1 MEIEGVSA
9 SAAYSAYS
17 APSVSGVSAARSPAA
32 GAADKPACDCLA
44 CAGCKAQGGSAIPNG
59 QQGGGGL
66 NAQGSPEEQAQI
78 AKLRS
83 SDQKVRAH
91 EAAHQAAGAGLTGAA
106 HYQYVR
112 GPDGKQYAVAGEVSI
127 DTSPAG
133 TPEATMA
140 KAKQIR
146 AAALAPADP
155 SPQDRAVAAAA
166 SMMESQARSEIA
178 AKEAEGTDSNASNL
192 TDSVGGGRTSER
204 VTERAT
210 ERAPERA
217 TERAPENPESS
228 VSRLLEAYTESQR
241 ASDSRSEMVG
251 GLASNP
257 QPGSRLSVFA

>member
-17 APSVSGVSAARSPAA
+17 APSAYGVSTARSTAA

-44 CAGCKAQGGSAIPNG
+44 CAGCKAQGGSAIQNG

-166 SMMESQARSEIA
+166 SMMESQARAEIA

-217 TERAPENPESS
+217 TENPESS

-241 ASDSRSEMVG
+241 ASENRSEMIA

>member
-17 APSVSGVSAARSPAA
+17 APSAYGVSTARSPAA
-32 GAADKPACDCLA
+32 GAANKPACDCLA
-44 CAGCKAQGGSAIPNG
+44 CAGCKAQGGSAIQNG

-166 SMMESQARSEIA
+166 SMMESQARAEIA
-178 AKEAEGTDSNASNL
+178 AKEAEGTDSNTANL
-192 TDSVGGGRTSER
+192 TDPVGGGRTSER

-210 ERAPERA
+210 ERAP
-217 TERAPENPESS
+217 ERAPENPESS

-241 ASDSRSEMVG
+241 ASNNRSEMTA